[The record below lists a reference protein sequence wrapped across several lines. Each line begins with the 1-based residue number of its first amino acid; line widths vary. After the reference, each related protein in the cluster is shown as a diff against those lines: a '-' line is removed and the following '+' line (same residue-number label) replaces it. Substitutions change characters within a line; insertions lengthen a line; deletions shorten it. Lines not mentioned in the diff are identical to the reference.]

1 MQEKSMRY
9 RPLFIVALAT
19 LAAAALTWAPMSNV
33 GAEASVA
40 GSDRLARA
48 QASNLAEATRA
59 FRERRFPAAY
69 GRFAALADAGHAP
82 SAEISLVMWRHGR
95 DLFGS
100 DWSAT
105 PLQLRRW
112 TALAVDR
119 SRAGAGWAEAAG
131 QGAD

>member
-1 MQEKSMRY
+1 MRY

-19 LAAAALTWAPMSNV
+19 LAAAALTWAPISRV
-33 GAEASVA
+33 GAQAPAADDHRLASV
-40 GSDRLARA
+40 
-48 QASNLAEATRA
+48 QASKLADAKQA

-82 SAEISLVMWRHGR
+82 AAEISLVMWRHGR

-105 PLQLRRW
+105 PVQLRRW
-112 TALAVDR
+112 TAMVVDR
-119 SRAGAGWAEAAG
+119 ARTGAGWAEAG
-131 QGAD
+131 QGAE

>member
-1 MQEKSMRY
+1 MRY

-19 LAAAALTWAPMSNV
+19 LAAAALTWAPISNV
-33 GAEASVA
+33 GAESSAA
-40 GSDRLARA
+40 GGDPLARV
-48 QASNLAEATRA
+48 QVSKLADARQA

-82 SAEISLVMWRHGR
+82 SAEISLLMWRHGP

-100 DWSAT
+100 EWSAT
-105 PLQLRRW
+105 PAQLRRW
-112 TALAVDR
+112 TALVVDR
-119 SRAGAGWAEAAG
+119 ARSGAGWAEAAG